1 MDIGLPAAII
11 IAGFTFAAAAMLLLL
26 SWFQRRDLT
35 ALGIWGFAFAVGAVA
50 VALIGARGHIPDVL
64 SIIFA
69 NTLLAIAYGMMW
81 NGARLFEKRQAL
93 VVESM
98 LGALVWLIAMLVP
111 SLYGWPVA
119 RASIMMT
126 IAISYTLLTAWELWR
141 SRGDNLH
148 SRWPAIALLLMHA
161 AALPTRVPLV
171 GEWAAGTHP
180 AHTNL
185 ILFVMFE
192 SIPLAVAGAYL
203 FGSLVRERI
212 AVLYEHAASID
223 PLTGVANRRAF
234 LHQGGRLVQRAATEG
249 RQVSLLL
256 FDLDHFKSI
265 NDEYG
270 HAAGDCV
277 LKSFCSVATAQLR
290 PADLFGRIGGE
301 EFACVLVD
309 VGAKDAA
316 FIAER
321 VRFAFEGTTHH
332 NGEHSFGATVSAG
345 LAVSAEQFS
354 DLPSLMV
361 IADRALYRAKKNG
374 RNLVVEEESADRSPI
389 VLSSRSA

>member
-35 ALGIWGFAFAVGAVA
+35 ALGVWGFAFAIGAVA

-69 NTLLAIAYGMMW
+69 NTLLALAYGMMW
-81 NGARLFEKRQAL
+81 SGARLFEKRPVF

-111 SLYGWPVA
+111 SLYGWPEA
-119 RASIMMT
+119 RASVMAT
-126 IAISYTLLTAWELWR
+126 IGISYTLLTAWELWR

-171 GEWAAGTHP
+171 GEWAGSRPPHSS
-180 AHTNL
+180 L

-192 SIPLAVAGAYL
+192 SILLAVAGAYL

-212 AVLYEHAASID
+212 AALYEHAASID

-234 LHQGGRLVQRAATEG
+234 LHQGARLVQRAATEG
-249 RQVSLLL
+249 CQVSLLL
-256 FDLDHFKSI
+256 FDLDRFKSI

-270 HAAGDCV
+270 HAAGDSV
-277 LKSFCSVATAQLR
+277 LRSFCTVATAQLR
-290 PADLFGRIGGE
+290 PSDLFARIGGE

-309 VGAKDAA
+309 VSARDAA
-316 FIAER
+316 LIAER

-332 NGEHSFGATVSAG
+332 SGEHSFGATVSAG

-354 DLPSLMV
+354 DLPSLM
-361 IADRALYRAKKNG
+361 ISADRALYRAKKNG
-374 RNLVVEEESADRSPI
+374 RNLVVEEQPAHPSPT
-389 VLSSRSA
+389 VLGSRSA

>member
-1 MDIGLPAAII
+1 MDIGLPTAII
-11 IAGFTFAAAAMLLLL
+11 IAGFTFAAAATLLLL

-35 ALGIWGFAFAVGAVA
+35 ALGVWGFAFAIGAVA

-69 NTLLAIAYGMMW
+69 NTLLALAYGMMW
-81 NGARLFEKRQAL
+81 SGARLFEKRQAF

-111 SLYGWPVA
+111 SLYGWPEA
-119 RASIMMT
+119 RASVMAT
-126 IAISYTLLTAWELWR
+126 IGISYTLLTAWELWR

-171 GEWAAGTHP
+171 GEWAGTRPPHSS
-180 AHTNL
+180 L

-192 SIPLAVAGAYL
+192 SILLAVAGSYL

-212 AVLYEHAASID
+212 AALYEHAASID

-234 LHQGGRLVQRAATEG
+234 LHQGARLVQRAATEE
-249 RQVSLLL
+249 RQMSLLL

-270 HAAGDCV
+270 HAAGDSV
-277 LKSFCSVATAQLR
+277 LRSFCTVATAQLR
-290 PADLFGRIGGE
+290 PSDLFARIGGE

-309 VGAKDAA
+309 VSARDAA
-316 FIAER
+316 LIAER
-321 VRFAFEGTTHH
+321 VRFAFEGTTQHS
-332 NGEHSFGATVSAG
+332 GGHSFGATVSAG

-354 DLPSLMV
+354 DLPSLM
-361 IADRALYRAKKNG
+361 ISADRALYRAKKNG
-374 RNLVVEEESADRSPI
+374 RNLVVEEQQGRGSPI
-389 VLSSRSA
+389 DVDSKSA

>member
-35 ALGIWGFAFAVGAVA
+35 ALGVWGFAFAIGAVA

-69 NTLLAIAYGMMW
+69 NTLLALAYGMMW
-81 NGARLFEKRQAL
+81 SGARLFEKRPVF

-111 SLYGWPVA
+111 SLYGWPEA
-119 RASIMMT
+119 RASVMAT
-126 IAISYTLLTAWELWR
+126 IGISYTLLTAWELWR

-171 GEWAAGTHP
+171 GEWAGTRPPHSS
-180 AHTNL
+180 L

-192 SIPLAVAGAYL
+192 SILLAVAGAYL
-203 FGSLVRERI
+203 FGSLVRERV
-212 AVLYEHAASID
+212 AALYEHAASID

-234 LHQGGRLVQRAATEG
+234 LHQGARLVQRAAAEE

-256 FDLDHFKSI
+256 FDLDRFKSI

-270 HAAGDCV
+270 HAAGDSV
-277 LKSFCSVATAQLR
+277 LRSFCTVATAQLR
-290 PADLFGRIGGE
+290 PGDLFARIGGE
-301 EFACVLVD
+301 EFACVLVG
-309 VGAKDAA
+309 VSGRDAA
-316 FIAER
+316 LIAER

-332 NGEHSFGATVSAG
+332 SGEHSFGATVSAG

-354 DLPSLMV
+354 DLPSLM
-361 IADRALYRAKKNG
+361 ISADRALYRAKKNG
-374 RNLVVEEESADRSPI
+374 RNLVVEEQPAHPSPT
-389 VLSSRSA
+389 VLGSRSA

>member
-35 ALGIWGFAFAVGAVA
+35 ALGVWGFAFAVGAVA

-64 SIIFA
+64 SIILA
-69 NTLLAIAYGMMW
+69 NTLLALAYGMMW
-81 NGARLFEKRQAL
+81 SGARLFEKRHAF

-111 SLYGWPVA
+111 SLYGWPEA

-141 SRGDNLH
+141 SRGDKLH

-161 AALPTRVPLV
+161 AALPTRVTLV
-171 GEWAAGTHP
+171 GEWARAQPH
-180 AHTNL
+180 HTSL
-185 ILFVMFE
+185 IVFVLFE
-192 SIPLAVAGAYL
+192 SMLLAVAGAYL
-203 FGSLVRERI
+203 FGSLVRERV
-212 AVLYEHAASID
+212 AAHYEHAASTD

-234 LHQGGRLVQRAATEG
+234 LHQGARLVQRAATEG

-256 FDLDHFKSI
+256 FDLDRFKSI

-270 HAAGDCV
+270 HAAGDSV
-277 LKSFCSVATAQLR
+277 LRSFCTVAAAQLR
-290 PADLFGRIGGE
+290 PADLFARIGGE
-301 EFACVLVD
+301 EFACLLID
-309 VGAKDAA
+309 VGAKDARN
-316 FIAER
+316 IAER
-321 VRFAFEGTTHH
+321 VRFAFEAEVQQG
-332 NGEHSFGATVSAG
+332 GEQGFGATVSAG
-345 LAVSAEQFS
+345 LAVSAAEYS
-354 DLPSLMV
+354 DLPSLM
-361 IADRALYRAKKNG
+361 ISADRALYRAKKSG
-374 RNLVVEEESADRSPI
+374 RNRVAEEEPARAPVAADFR
-389 VLSSRSA
+389 RA

>member
-1 MDIGLPAAII
+1 MDIGLPAAIM

-35 ALGIWGFAFAVGAVA
+35 ALGVWGFAFAIGAVA

-69 NTLLAIAYGMMW
+69 NTLLALAYGMMW
-81 NGARLFEKRQAL
+81 SGARLFEKRPAF

-98 LGALVWLIAMLVP
+98 LGALVWLISMLVP
-111 SLYGWPVA
+111 SLYGWPEA
-119 RASIMMT
+119 RASVMAT
-126 IAISYTLLTAWELWR
+126 IGISYTLLTAWELWR

-171 GEWAAGTHP
+171 GEWAGTRPPHSS
-180 AHTNL
+180 L

-192 SIPLAVAGAYL
+192 SILLAVAGAYL

-212 AVLYEHAASID
+212 ALLYEHAASID

-234 LHQGGRLVQRAATEG
+234 LHQGARLVQRAATEG

-256 FDLDHFKSI
+256 FDLDKFKSI

-270 HAAGDCV
+270 HAAGDSV
-277 LKSFCSVATAQLR
+277 LRSFCTVATAQLR
-290 PADLFGRIGGE
+290 PSDLFARIGGE

-309 VGAKDAA
+309 VSARDAA
-316 FIAER
+316 LIAER
-321 VRFAFEGTTHH
+321 VRFAIEGTTHH
-332 NGEHSFGATVSAG
+332 SGGHSFGATVSVG

-354 DLPSLMV
+354 DLPSLM
-361 IADRALYRAKKNG
+361 ISADRALYRAKKNG
-374 RNLVVEEESADRSPI
+374 RNLVVEEQPAHPSPT
-389 VLSSRSA
+389 VLGSRSA